1 MSDWGPPA
9 TTTIEVSVKSGSVK
23 IRVAD
28 VASVTLQSGKATIDG
43 SGVVHAEPTSSVT
56 LLCPRGT
63 NVVIGSHS
71 GSVSCNGSLGR
82 VAIATHSGSVSVE
95 QCTSADVRTATGSVH
110 VGSVAGECRVN
121 SKSGRVSV
129 ERAPRCDVHTV
140 SGSVE
145 IGGVR
150 DGTVHCASGSVEI
163 GCQGAGHLDVH
174 TISGRVT
181 LTYPTGVS
189 PAIDLHGS
197 AGRVDNSLSPT
208 AEHLGSASI
217 TTVSG
222 RVRLR
227 SA

>member
-1 MSDWGPPA
+1 MSEWGPPVTA
-9 TTTIEVSVKSGSVK
+9 SIEVSVKSGSVE

-28 VASVTLQSGKATIDG
+28 VASPTLKSGKATIDG
-43 SGVVHAEPTSSVT
+43 SGVVHSDPSSSVT

-63 NVVIGSHS
+63 NVVIGTHS
-71 GSVSCNGSLGR
+71 GSVSCSGALGR

-95 QCTSADVRTATGSVH
+95 QCTSADIRTATGSVT
-110 VGSVAGECRVN
+110 VGAVAGECRAN
-121 SKSGRVSV
+121 SKSGHVAV
-129 ERAPRCDVHTV
+129 GRAPWCDVHTV

-150 DGTVHCASGSVEI
+150 DGTVHCASGSVEVE
-163 GCQGAGHLDVH
+163 CQGPGHLDVH
-174 TISGRVT
+174 TISGKVT

-189 PAIDLHGS
+189 PAIELHGS
-197 AGRVDNSLSPT
+197 AGRVDNSLTPT
-208 AEHLGSASI
+208 VETLGSASI